1 MPESDS
7 DIGRVV
13 AELRGTRSQHSLAE
27 AMRELGWPWSQAT
40 VWSVEKGERPLKLR
54 EAVVLAS
61 ILGTTVETLVGA
73 DPDLVLISNKL
84 TQVHQRI
91 TAYEKQIAALIQQ
104 LAETEGQL
112 ERAQQER
119 MALEEAFLATAGP
132 NPNRTQL
139 GLLAHLPL
147 RDESL
152 EKPRND
158 HFGEH

>member
-13 AELRGTRSQHSLAE
+13 AELRGDRSQHSLAE
-27 AMRELGWPWSQAT
+27 AMRELGWPWSHGM
-40 VWSVEKGERPLKLR
+40 ERGKGERPLKLR

-73 DPDLVLISNKL
+73 DPDLVLLSNKL
-84 TQVHQRI
+84 TQVHQEI
-91 TAYEKQIAALIQQ
+91 TAYQKQIAAIRQQ

-112 ERAQQER
+112 ERAQQEQL
-119 MALEEAFLATAGP
+119 ALEEAFPAKAGP

-139 GLLAHLPL
+139 GLVAHLPL
-147 RDESL
+147 RDKTL
-152 EKPRND
+152 EKSRNEQ
-158 HFGEH
+158 FGEH